1 MAYAVLLRAYIL
13 REQHLPPARYT
24 CNRHFE
30 ATLWPE
36 LYRDIQAWSPIHIQ
50 RKRHQRIM
58 TFSTESLS
66 ALLDQSLDLINKQV
80 DSEPNNQRSAGSLLL
95 ELNRKSRV
103 ESCLQ
108 PENFSPV
115 ISTKDN
121 LKITN
126 HLLDQIAVST
136 TEQPTYWKGVGP
148 KKSKAKV
155 VKSIT
160 STNGKNYDSVKK
172 QNKNRKGK

>member
-1 MAYAVLLRAYIL
+1 
-13 REQHLPPARYT
+13 
-24 CNRHFE
+24 
-30 ATLWPE
+30 
-36 LYRDIQAWSPIHIQ
+36 
-50 RKRHQRIM
+50 M

-66 ALLDQSLDLINKQV
+66 ALLDQSLDLISKQV
-80 DSEPNNQRSAGSLLL
+80 DSVSSNQRSAGSLLL

-121 LKITN
+121 LKTTN